1 MDSSGYLA
9 YIFDSDRTI
18 RPTLRDPKLLWYHR
32 LESYYPSFVKDAHIT
47 PSCMHPVEGDP
58 DMVGSRVIVDS
69 DGYVKCIFTINKGG
83 QSASIAPI
91 ER

>member
-18 RPTLRDPKLLWYHR
+18 RPTLREPKLLWYRR
-32 LESYYPSFVKDAHIT
+32 LESYFPSFVKDAIIT

-58 DMVGSRVIVDS
+58 DMVGSQVIVDNG
-69 DGYVKCIFTINKGG
+69 GYVKCIFTINKGG
-83 QSASIAPI
+83 QSASIVPM

>member
-9 YIFDSDRTI
+9 YIFESDRTP
-18 RPTLRDPKLLWYHR
+18 RPVLRDAKLTWYHR
-32 LESYYPSFVKDAHIT
+32 LESYFPDFVEEARIT

-58 DMVGSRVIVDS
+58 DMNGSKVIVDNG
-69 DGYVKCIFTINKGG
+69 GYVKCIFTINKGG
-83 QSASIAPI
+83 RSASIVPM

>member
-18 RPTLRDPKLLWYHR
+18 RPTLRKPEVLWHHR
-32 LESYYPSFVKDAHIT
+32 LESYFPSLVNEAHIT
-47 PSCMHPVEGDP
+47 PSCMCPVDGDP
-58 DMVGSRVIVDS
+58 DMVGSQVIVDNG
-69 DGYVKCIFTINKGG
+69 GYVKCIFTIDKGG
-83 QSASIAPI
+83 RSASIMYM

>member
-9 YIFDSDRTI
+9 YIFESDRTI
-18 RPTLRDPKLLWYHR
+18 RPILHDPEVLWCRR
-32 LESYYPSFVKDAHIT
+32 LESYFPSFAKEAHVT
-47 PSCMHPVEGDP
+47 PSCIRPVEGDP
-58 DMVGSRVIVDS
+58 DMVGSQVIVDN
-69 DGYVKCIFTINKGG
+69 GGCVKHIFTINKSG